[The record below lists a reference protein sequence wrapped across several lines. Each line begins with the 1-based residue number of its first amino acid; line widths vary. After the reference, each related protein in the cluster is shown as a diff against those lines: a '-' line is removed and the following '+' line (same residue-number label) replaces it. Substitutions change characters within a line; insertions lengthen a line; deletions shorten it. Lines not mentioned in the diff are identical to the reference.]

1 MWAQLMA
8 WRVKPGRDLSG
19 VREAL
24 QASEQAES
32 GLLRTIIMRD
42 QKDHEQYF
50 TLVVFESE
58 DKARAREGD
67 PRREEGLKVVRELL
81 ADLLEGPPQFHDLDV
96 VEDWSP

>member
-24 QASEQAES
+24 QGAEQPDS

-42 QKDHEQYF
+42 QKDLEQYY

-58 DKARAREGD
+58 DRARTREGD
-67 PRREEGLKVVRELL
+67 PRREEGLTAVRELL
-81 ADLLEGPPQFHDLDV
+81 AEILESPPQFHDLDV

>member
-8 WRVKPGRDLSG
+8 WRVKPGRALSG

-24 QASEQAES
+24 PAAEQAGS

-96 VEDWSP
+96 VEDWST